1 MRETRNVSPRATI
14 GDAVATQ
21 PGFRALTRA
30 EQVNRP
36 DRGHIEQPGERS
48 DAQPEAP
55 SERKRRV
62 VVTDE
67 KIKMAA
73 AERVLIGG
81 AKRSDVAASLD
92 VSPNVIGSWIEE
104 YRKKA
109 ASGQVLPTSALGA
122 RELPKLEIRF
132 DGVRID
138 GLEEY
143 IEALVDA
150 RVEARVSAA
159 VKSELRKR
167 LAGD

>member
-1 MRETRNVSPRATI
+1 
-14 GDAVATQ
+14 
-21 PGFRALTRA
+21 
-30 EQVNRP
+30 VNRP
-36 DRGHIEQPGERS
+36 DRGHIEQPGER
-48 DAQPEAP
+48 PEAP

-62 VVTDE
+62 VITDE

-81 AKRSDVAASLD
+81 AKRADVAASLD
-92 VSPNVIGSWIEE
+92 ISPGVISSWVEE
-104 YRKKA
+104 YRRKV
-109 ASGQVLPTSALGA
+109 ASGQLTPKDERAA
-122 RELPKLEIRF
+122 KELPKLEIRF